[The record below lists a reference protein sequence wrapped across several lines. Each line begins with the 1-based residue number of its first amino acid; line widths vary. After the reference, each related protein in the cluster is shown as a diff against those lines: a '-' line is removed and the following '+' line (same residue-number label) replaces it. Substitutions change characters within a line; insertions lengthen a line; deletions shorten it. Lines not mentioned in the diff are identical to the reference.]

1 MAPIRYLLYFL
12 GIGLLTWLLTALE
25 IASPGSL
32 RLQVFANTGDAI
44 DTSEYSPVELIQI
57 GILTV
62 SGLLYA
68 WVATHCQPQRP
79 VAIVFG
85 GTALVFFFRELDYFL
100 DLYIAD
106 NFWQLLVGITAA
118 LLIAYSY
125 RHRKRIRIA
134 WFRLWPSPGMT
145 LLFAGACI
153 IFAFVPLV
161 GHAPLWMA
169 ILGDDYH
176 RVVKMAVEEFIELFA
191 YLLWLIGTIE
201 YTYQAKAIALQEP
214 QSVASKR
221 RKGAYPNSRG
231 GSRLVAVRFRNYLFN
246 C

>member
-12 GIGLLTWLLTALE
+12 GVGLLTWLLTALE
-25 IASPGSL
+25 VAAPGSL
-32 RLQVFANTGDAI
+32 NLQVFLSTGDI
-44 DTSEYSPVELIQI
+44 LGTSEYSPVELIQV
-57 GILTV
+57 GIL
-62 SGLLYA
+62 SICGLLFA
-68 WVATHCQPQRP
+68 WVAAHCPTQRP

-85 GTALVFFFRELDYFL
+85 GAALIFFFRELDFFL
-100 DLYIAD
+100 DLYVAD
-106 NFWQLLVGITAA
+106 NFWQMLVGIAAA

-134 WFRLWPSPGMT
+134 FLRLWPSPGLT

-153 IFAFVPLV
+153 IFAFAPFV

-176 RVVKMAVEEFIELFA
+176 RVVKLAVEEFIELSA
-191 YLLWLIGTIE
+191 YFLWLVGTIE

-214 QSVASKR
+214 ESVASKR
-221 RKGAYPNSRG
+221 RKR
-231 GSRLVAVRFRNYLFN
+231 RLPKSKGRF
-246 C
+246 